1 MSLKTTNLGYKI
13 KSWWDDFLKSI
24 TLSRVLWSF
33 VIIVLLAICL
43 FNYTSVIS
51 NINHYEEK
59 SIAWL
64 TNLDNID
71 TISFAFGFSFAL
83 LVLVSLIKYIV
94 NSEWN
99 IKDFGEYLMEL
110 PIDTCSIVITVIASL
125 YLRMHVGKSSFL
137 IIITL
142 IIVAICSAFRKA
154 SIRNGGFEKIG
165 KKSLIYGIIDIG
177 VAVYWINL
185 IFKILK

>member
-1 MSLKTTNLGYKI
+1 MSLKTSTIGIKI
-13 KSWWDDFLKSI
+13 NSLWDEFLKSI
-24 TLSRVLWSF
+24 TLTRVLSF
-33 VIIVLLAICL
+33 FAIIVLTAIGL
-43 FNYTSVIS
+43 FNIS
-51 NINHYEEK
+51 NINNYEEEC
-59 SIAWL
+59 IAWL
-64 TNLDNID
+64 SSLDNID

>member
-1 MSLKTTNLGYKI
+1 MSFKRSKIGIKVYSLWDEFVESMSLSRIL
-13 KSWWDDFLKSI
+13 SI
-24 TLSRVLWSF
+24 VIMIGLITIGIFNSNSLLSS
-33 VIIVLLAICL
+33 
-43 FNYTSVIS
+43 
-51 NINHYEEK
+51 INHYEQEC
-59 SIAWL
+59 IEWL
-64 TNLDNID
+64 SRLDKID

-125 YLRMHVGKSSFL
+125 YLRMHVGKSCFL

-154 SIRNGGFEKIG
+154 SIRNGGFENLG

-177 VAVYWINL
+177 VAVYWINF